1 MQIFIS
7 KAHNSVRL
15 NHKDVLAHSSV
26 SSLLNLK
33 SAEKIKLVLLYLGH
47 RVEHQSTW
55 FVAMNNLLSNLFV
68 YIGLNFSLL
77 CMPCTFCL
85 VR

>member
-33 SAEKIKLVLLYLGH
+33 SAEKIKLVVLYLKDIK
-47 RVEHQSTW
+47 R
-55 FVAMNNLLSNLFV
+55 N
-68 YIGLNFSLL
+68 I
-77 CMPCTFCL
+77 
-85 VR
+85 